1 RLEAEAAHGEPVRV
15 PMDLCPVEAPADVR
29 VIAGPDEALGDAVPL
44 EPHEVRVA
52 RRRLEP
58 VAPQLA
64 PDNDARALHAEEV
77 LRAHPALAQ
86 PGLLLEAALRL
97 GEVGP
102 ARAGRRG
109 PTHRHVVEHA

>member
-1 RLEAEAAHGEPVRV
+1 
-15 PMDLCPVEAPADVR
+15 MDLSPVEAPTDVA
-29 VIAGPDEALGDAVPL
+29 VVEGPDQALRDAVPL
-44 EPHEVRVA
+44 EPQEVRVE

-86 PGLLLEAALRL
+86 PALLLEAALRV
-97 GEVGP
+97 GEVGA
-102 ARAGRRG
+102 ARAG
-109 PTHRHVVEHA
+109 PIHRDVVEHGVLELDERLPRVTPHADA